1 MVITQTWYLYLNY
14 SPTVYACDLAVV
26 ELIQIFLLY
35 PAAAA
40 ATAKTLVASKKSFQV

>member
-26 ELIQIFLLY
+26 KLIQIFLLY

-40 ATAKTLVASKKSFQV
+40 AAVSLVASKKSFQV